1 MIQKNSDVEKALS
14 YFRAEVKRIAN
25 DYIPDNQSLAPLAL
39 DEMREA
45 LQSLLTTDLE
55 RQDTEEQQKLAA
67 LGKLKVSDF
76 ANEHG
81 LWAVRHSQGGRVALF
96 YNRELALQMV
106 TLFNESQKNSHIAT

>member
-45 LQSLLTTDLE
+45 LQSLLTIDLE
-55 RQDTEEQQKLAA
+55 KQDTEEQQEFAA
-67 LGKLKVSDF
+67 LGKLKISDF

-81 LWAVRHSQGGRVALF
+81 LWAVRDSRGGRVALF
-96 YNRELALQMV
+96 YNRKLALQMV